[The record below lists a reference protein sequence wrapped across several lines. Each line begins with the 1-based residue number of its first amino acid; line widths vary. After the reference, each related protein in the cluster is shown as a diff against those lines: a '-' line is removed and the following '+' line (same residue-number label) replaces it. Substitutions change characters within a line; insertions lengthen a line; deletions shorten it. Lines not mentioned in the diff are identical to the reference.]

1 MEIILHSDD
10 INLLSYWEK
19 SMNVKYSVSYDLD
32 DLMKVK
38 DKIIIINYSALNK
51 ESNTILSFL
60 NDNFNYVLV
69 LDRTPNIN
77 KGKKVLSFGA
87 KGYGNALMKDHFLYS
102 AINTMKEKMIWLYPE
117 FTSELIS
124 LLPLNPNKT
133 SMDLL
138 ANLSPREKEV
148 TQLLNEAFTY
158 KDIAKNLDIT
168 PRTVK
173 AHAQNIYKKLDTKNR
188 LELALL
194 LK

>member
-1 MEIILHSDD
+1 
-10 INLLSYWEK
+10 
-19 SMNVKYSVSYDLD
+19 
-32 DLMKVK
+32 
-38 DKIIIINYSALNK
+38 
-51 ESNTILSFL
+51 
-60 NDNFNYVLV
+60 
-69 LDRTPNIN
+69 
-77 KGKKVLSFGA
+77 
-87 KGYGNALMKDHFLYS
+87 MKDHFLYS